1 MLTGGDQV
9 GDGSARIAAGD
20 QTFADQ
26 HRIGACA
33 GVGQQVGPAPDTG
46 LSDTDHVG
54 RQPGSNAREAVSI
67 DPQRP

>member
-26 HRIGACA
+26 HCVGACA
-33 GVGQQVGPAPDTG
+33 GVGQQVSPASDTG
-46 LSDTDHVG
+46 LGDTDHAG
-54 RQPGSNAREAVSI
+54 R
-67 DPQRP
+67 